1 MSKAANNEI
10 PERNSSSKDE
20 ANSVE
25 PPLLQNTVSDGPA
38 KSPMAAHSKSAKSA
52 KPLKR
57 RASDSEPQGPTI
69 DNVRELLLGDSLK
82 KSQKEME
89 LIERNTVD
97 QLGLLRDEM
106 GSRIDRVV
114 RALATVNQ
122 AVQKEFTAREES
134 IRETSAELS
143 AKSEELN
150 TKVEDRLSFLEAKIY
165 TVVADMERK
174 VSEAQTADKDN
185 LVEKLAESNRLAEEQ
200 IAELT
205 RKVDEQLQGFSLR
218 LASEIKEVS
227 DSVAQAQS
235 QAGKE
240 AEALGSQV
248 GQRLGAVES
257 QLASELG
264 ELRAE
269 VNKSAE
275 KLRSELNTHAGA
287 QQAALVQTQVET
299 QRALQ
304 KHVERLE
311 GKKVSRAD
319 FSVALQELASRLD
332 SENKAED

>member
-1 MSKAANNEI
+1 MNKAANNEI
-10 PERNSSSKDE
+10 PEPKASSKDE
-20 ANSVE
+20 TSQAE
-25 PPLLQNTVSDGPA
+25 PPLLQNTVSDGPT
-38 KSPMAAHSKSAKSA
+38 KPPVAAQP
-52 KPLKR
+52 KPTPRLKR
-57 RASDSEPQGPTI
+57 RASDSEPKGPTI

-82 KSQKEME
+82 KNQKEME

-114 RALATVNQ
+114 RALAAVNQ
-122 AVQKEFTAREES
+122 AVQKEFTAREEA

-143 AKSEELN
+143 TRSEELN

-165 TVVADMERK
+165 TVVADVERK
-174 VSEAQTADKDN
+174 VSEAQTVDKDN
-185 LVEKLAESNRLAEEQ
+185 LIEKLTESNRLAEER

-218 LASEIKEVS
+218 LVSEIKEVS
-227 DSVAQAQS
+227 DSVARAQAQ
-235 QAGKE
+235 AGEE

-257 QLASELG
+257 QLASELQ

-269 VNKSAE
+269 VNKSAGQ
-275 KLRSELNTHAGA
+275 LRSELSTQAGA

-304 KHVERLE
+304 KHVEQLE
-311 GKKVSRAD
+311 GKKVSRTD

-332 SENKAED
+332 SDNKAEE